1 MSNTRNLRM
10 LARYSAWADTRLFD
24 ALSAL
29 PTGLAVAP
37 RITIFGNMV
46 NTLNHAYVIDLIWQ
60 AHLEGV
66 PHGFTS
72 RITETEPA
80 LEVLQQAQARVDDW
94 YIAYADQLSEEAHD
108 EVVQFAFVDGGAG
121 AMSRGHIL
129 LHATNH
135 KTYHRGF
142 VADMICQ
149 AGHRPPVM
157 DLTVF
162 LRDAPPNL

>member
-1 MSNTRNLRM
+1 MSSTQIHRM
-10 LARYSAWADTRLFD
+10 LARYSAWADVRLFD

-29 PTGLAVAP
+29 PAGVAVAP
-37 RITIFGNMV
+37 RMTIFGNMV
-46 NTLNHAYVIDLIWQ
+46 NTLNHAYVIDLIWK

-72 RITETEPA
+72 RITQTEPA
-80 LEVLQQAQARVDDW
+80 LEALRQAQARVDDG
-94 YIAYADQLSEEAHD
+94 YIAYADHLSADAHD
-108 EVVQFAFVDGGAG
+108 EVVQFDFVGGGAG
-121 AMSRGHIL
+121 AMSRGQIL
-129 LHATNH
+129 VHVANH

-162 LRDAPPNL
+162 LRDAPPDL